1 MCFSL
6 FKIKNQ
12 PKTGLW
18 LHDEVN
24 KTFWVLCFKL
34 ESVHFSCFLDVPFE
48 NCPNWIGGSGGGGVA
63 KFPRERAS
71 GEGSGG
77 SAQSRQPPSPLQWD
91 PVSETES
98 QVGFPSAAKVRTT
111 ATRSGEEAKFLAC
124 VSSITSCPS
133 GPGGETSV
141 GSKALGL
148 TRAVTTYC
156 WCVITGPG

>member
-6 FKIKNQ
+6 FKINNQ

-63 KFPRERAS
+63 EFPRRTLGKSIGGGERRKRTKQTA
-71 GEGSGG
+71 
-77 SAQSRQPPSPLQWD
+77 PSPLQWD
-91 PVSETES
+91 PVSGTAS

-111 ATRSGEEAKFLAC
+111 ATRSGEEAKFLDNVLPVRA
-124 VSSITSCPS
+124 
-133 GPGGETSV
+133 PGR
-141 GSKALGL
+141 LQ
-148 TRAVTTYC
+148 
-156 WCVITGPG
+156 